1 MDQHVGRSFEGGRLN
16 VRFKI
21 ARHLLEMVRL
31 DLARPHPFA
40 HERVG
45 FISAGLSSADDDLW
59 VLVRG
64 FRAVADD
71 DYLRDP
77 SVGAMMGPD
86 AIRKALQWAMLEGV
100 AIFHVHTHGGRGRPG
115 FSGIDLRE
123 QAKFVPN
130 FFQIAPQCPH
140 GALVLS
146 DTFAYGHIWLDG
158 DKPCEVITGFV
169 EVGVPLNTWS
179 TI

>member
-1 MDQHVGRSFEGGRLN
+1 MDKYAGRTFAGCRMTIQL
-16 VRFKI
+16 KI
-21 ARHLLEMVRL
+21 TRRLLEVIRC
-31 DLARPHPFA
+31 DLARRHPFA

-45 FISAGLSSADDDLW
+45 FISAGLSSAEDNL
-59 VLVRG
+59 LILARTY
-64 FRAVADD
+64 RAVADG
-71 DYLRDP
+71 DYLPDP

-86 AIRKALQWAMLEGV
+86 AIRKALQWAMSEGV
-100 AIFHVHTHGGRGRPG
+100 AIFHVHTHGGTGRPG

-146 DTFAYGHIWLDG
+146 NNSAHGHIWLDG

-169 EVGVPLNTWS
+169 EVGAPLKLWS
-179 TI
+179 AS